1 MKKDLRFCLIGRGSI
16 GTRHIK
22 NLKTLS
28 YNNIIAYS
36 EDYNKNKD
44 VEFENKYNIK
54 TVHDLDKVKLFE
66 PDALII
72 ANPTAKHLK
81 FAKIAT
87 EINSHIF
94 MEKPLSHSLE
104 GVHELEITLS
114 RKNLTFFLANNLRYH
129 PALCKI
135 KELIDA
141 GGLGNIYFA
150 RIMAGRYL
158 PDWHNWED
166 YRNSYSARKELGG
179 GVVLT
184 LQHEI
189 DYAYLLFGRFRRIK
203 SCVRKISDLDI
214 DVEDIALIIIET
226 EAGHLLEIHL
236 DYLQRP
242 PKRTI
247 HIQGTEGSIEY
258 QFGDKDLK
266 YYDFNEQVLK
276 DIVDLEDY
284 DANQMYIDEM
294 EYFVESINDDKKHM
308 SNLEDAKYVL
318 KACMDIKMESI

>member
-150 RIMAGRYL
+150 RIMAGR
-158 PDWHNWED
+158 
-166 YRNSYSARKELGG
+166 
-179 GVVLT
+179 
-184 LQHEI
+184 
-189 DYAYLLFGRFRRIK
+189 
-203 SCVRKISDLDI
+203 
-214 DVEDIALIIIET
+214 
-226 EAGHLLEIHL
+226 
-236 DYLQRP
+236 
-242 PKRTI
+242 
-247 HIQGTEGSIEY
+247 
-258 QFGDKDLK
+258 
-266 YYDFNEQVLK
+266 
-276 DIVDLEDY
+276 
-284 DANQMYIDEM
+284 
-294 EYFVESINDDKKHM
+294 
-308 SNLEDAKYVL
+308 
-318 KACMDIKMESI
+318 

>member
-1 MKKDLRFCLIGRGSI
+1 MEKDLRFCLIGRGSI
-16 GTRHIK
+16 GTRHVK

-36 EDYNKNKD
+36 EDCNRNKD
-44 VEFENKYNIK
+44 VEFENRYNIK
-54 TVHDLDKVKLFE
+54 TVHDLDKVKLFK

-94 MEKPLSHSLE
+94 MEKPLTHSLD
-104 GVHELEITLS
+104 GVRELEIILS
-114 RKNLTFFLANNLRYH
+114 SKNLTFFLANNLRYH
-129 PALCKI
+129 PAFCKI
-135 KELIDA
+135 KELIDI
-141 GGLGNIYFA
+141 GELGTIYFA
-150 RIMAGRYL
+150 RIMAGQYL
-158 PDWHNWED
+158 PDWHTWED
-166 YRNSYSARKELGG
+166 YRNSYSAKKELGG

-189 DYAYLLFGRFRRIK
+189 DYAYRLFGKFKRIK

-242 PKRTI
+242 PRRTV
-247 HIQGTEGSIEY
+247 HIQGTKGSIEY
-258 QFGDKDLK
+258 QFGDTGLNV
-266 YYDFNEQVLK
+266 YDFNEQVLK
-276 DIVDLEDY
+276 DVLDLEGY
-284 DANQMYIDEM
+284 DENQMYIDEM
-294 EYFVESINDDKKHM
+294 EYFVGSINNSKKNI
-308 SNLEDAKYVL
+308 SNFEDAKYVL
-318 KACMDIKMESI
+318 KTCLDIKMESI